1 MESQHC
7 ITEYV
12 IFSNV
17 LNTIINIHSKTEN
30 NGGTIYT
37 WGCNEYGELGIG
49 NTSNYQN
56 RVQRVL
62 SPFNQNIIKITA
74 GNCHNIVLSSN

>member
-1 MESQHC
+1 M
-7 ITEYV
+7 
-12 IFSNV
+12 
-17 LNTIINIHSKTEN
+17 NTIINITFKTEN

-37 WGCNEYGELGIG
+37 WGYNLNGELGIG
-49 NTSNYQN
+49 KTSHQN

-74 GNCHNIVLSSN
+74 GFNHNIVLSSN

>member
-1 MESQHC
+1 MASQHC

-17 LNTIINIHSKTEN
+17 LNTIINITFKTEN

-37 WGCNEYGELGIG
+37 WGFNGNGELGIG
-49 NTSNYQN
+49 NTSHQN

-74 GNCHNIVLSSN
+74 GYLHNIVLSSN

>member
-1 MESQHC
+1 M
-7 ITEYV
+7 
-12 IFSNV
+12 
-17 LNTIINIHSKTEN
+17 NTIINITFKTEN

-37 WGCNEYGELGIG
+37 WGYNEYGQLGIG
-49 NTSNYQN
+49 NTPHHQN

-74 GNCHNIVLSSN
+74 GGSHNIVLSSN